1 MGANTIWA
9 DLSPRPSCD
18 LLWTRSHETRGSM
31 TLIMRAEEEGGESNR
46 AAEDLL
52 PPQVRHLFCFRERS
66 LSPPQ
71 RRGRGGDGGW
81 DEVTGGQEP
90 FSVSPLWQWFVSA
103 RLNYVC
109 VCVCASGRNTCY
121 LMEPLF
127 HTHTHTHIPSL
138 ALCFDLAP
146 TWASIWFTCPR
157 GISSS
162 RCQVIT
168 LCPNIYS
175 APLAPPPPPGG
186 WEISNHQL
194 MLTPVCTQC

>member
-18 LLWTRSHETRGSM
+18 LLWTRSHETRRSM
-31 TLIMRAEEEGGESNR
+31 TLIMRAEEERGESNR
-46 AAEDLL
+46 AAQDLL

-81 DEVTGGQEP
+81 DEVTGGQDP

-109 VCVCASGRNTCY
+109 VRVCVREEY
-121 LMEPLF
+121 LLPHGTTIP
-127 HTHTHTHIPSL
+127 HTHTHTYPLSCSVLWPCADLSQYLVHLSTGDLLIPLSSHHSL
-138 ALCFDLAP
+138 SKHVQC
-146 TWASIWFTCPR
+146 
-157 GISSS
+157 
-162 RCQVIT
+162 
-168 LCPNIYS
+168 
-175 APLAPPPPPGG
+175 PPPPPGG